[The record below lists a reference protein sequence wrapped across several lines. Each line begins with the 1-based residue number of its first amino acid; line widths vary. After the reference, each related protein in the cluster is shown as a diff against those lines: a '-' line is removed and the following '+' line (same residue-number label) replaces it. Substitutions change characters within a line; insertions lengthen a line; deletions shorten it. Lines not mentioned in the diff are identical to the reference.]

1 MGCCFSKKNEVSS
14 SLNASQP
21 ILNTL
26 KVDKNEIQNNN
37 MMVVEDKEV
46 KKQVV
51 EEGSFVKKEIFVI
64 KHRKSQDRDKRIPP
78 PNLNIAPLEEDG
90 PAPTAT
96 ASAAE
101 ILSGNSNTNVGAHN
115 MVLRTSSCT
124 KEEVDAILIQ
134 CGRLSRSNSS
144 GAGKPPSSGIKYSG
158 SKRSYDFDNNNN
170 NNDQDQDV
178 ESSTSADHYDFRKK
192 GNDEDDGEVTAE
204 RRQHRN
210 RRRQSSR
217 PSPSPSSQG
226 RRRTPSRERD
236 QNQRPSS
243 RERGSGSSGRRVSRS
258 PGRRSET
265 TQNTGVTAGNA
276 NATVNA
282 NNTGGPSNRPGKLV
296 SVPATVSSLVV
307 DKSNNGVE
315 PQATAGIRRI
325 SVKRNVGEAALTCSR
340 MVASPSSKSPART
353 NAKTSNEN
361 NQQPSLSRSNS
372 RKADQSPYRRNPLSE
387 IDLNSLQ
394 YSQPPANKATCT
406 SNNRARIRNKDIE
419 GQVVVKESFNL
430 LNQVLLTFQC
440 IICG

>member
-37 MMVVEDKEV
+37 MMVAEDKEV

-144 GAGKPPSSGIKYSG
+144 GA
-158 SKRSYDFDNNNN
+158 
-170 NNDQDQDV
+170 
-178 ESSTSADHYDFRKK
+178 
-192 GNDEDDGEVTAE
+192 
-204 RRQHRN
+204 
-210 RRRQSSR
+210 
-217 PSPSPSSQG
+217 
-226 RRRTPSRERD
+226 
-236 QNQRPSS
+236 
-243 RERGSGSSGRRVSRS
+243 
-258 PGRRSET
+258 
-265 TQNTGVTAGNA
+265 
-276 NATVNA
+276 
-282 NNTGGPSNRPGKLV
+282 
-296 SVPATVSSLVV
+296 
-307 DKSNNGVE
+307 
-315 PQATAGIRRI
+315 
-325 SVKRNVGEAALTCSR
+325 
-340 MVASPSSKSPART
+340 
-353 NAKTSNEN
+353 
-361 NQQPSLSRSNS
+361 
-372 RKADQSPYRRNPLSE
+372 
-387 IDLNSLQ
+387 
-394 YSQPPANKATCT
+394 
-406 SNNRARIRNKDIE
+406 
-419 GQVVVKESFNL
+419 
-430 LNQVLLTFQC
+430 
-440 IICG
+440 